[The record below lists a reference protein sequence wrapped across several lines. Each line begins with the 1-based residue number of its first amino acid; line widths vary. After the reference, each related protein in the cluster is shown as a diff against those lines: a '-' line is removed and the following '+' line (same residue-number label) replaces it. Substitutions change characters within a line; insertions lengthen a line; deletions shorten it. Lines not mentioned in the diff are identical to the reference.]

1 MLKKCKTL
9 VSDSWEDSRE
19 IRIGSTEV
27 KNVEDFCY
35 LGSRLSTNGNCD
47 KDYQIRIG
55 KASSVFGRLQD
66 VWRNKYISLKV
77 RVRLYETLIMS
88 TMLYSAELWPLTIPQ
103 KKRLDAAHHKFQR
116 RLLGKDKVH
125 NEIIRNQT
133 KLQRTD
139 LSIKERR
146 LRWLGHVLRMED
158 DRIPKQA
165 TQRQMDSYTRR
176 RAGRL
181 RLNWID
187 TVS

>member
-1 MLKKCKTL
+1 LLKKCKTL

-19 IRIGSTEV
+19 IRIGSTKV

-47 KDYQIRIG
+47 KDCQIRIG

-77 RVRLYETLIMS
+77 RVRLYETLVMS

-176 RAGRL
+176 RAGRP